1 MTLPTTRIV
10 LGATIATVAGLSAG
24 VTHAYRR
31 DLTVARDRLA
41 AVVRHR
47 VSTPFGT
54 VEYAESGVG
63 DPVLVSHGIFH
74 GCDGGVLSV
83 RSSLPGRRIIA
94 PSRFGYLGS
103 DVPAA
108 ATPEDQADAFA
119 ALLDHL
125 GLAQVDVVGISA
137 GTTAALEFALRHP
150 DRTRHLVVM
159 SGSFPG
165 DPIAVAPPAWA
176 KLLYADLPLWAM
188 KKVPGH
194 SSPASWGS
202 RRDSRRH
209 QSRRKRWTRCSRASS
224 RRSRVAGAVFDAYI
238 SNPAV
243 NDLPIEKITVPT
255 IIIHAKDD
263 PLCVFAP
270 AEEAAHRIPGC
281 ILVAQESGG
290 HLGLGQ
296 SEPTRVALDDFLK
309 VPVLVERSGG
319 AIPWLSLQ
327 QTRSAASWRS
337 KLTVRVLRS
346 DGRCRVRVSDGS
358 PWRQLWPSF

>member
-1 MTLPTTRIV
+1 MTALTTRIL
-10 LGATIATVAGLSAG
+10 LGTTTATVAGLAAG
-24 VTHAYRR
+24 AIRAYRR
-31 DLTVARDRLA
+31 DLTAARDRLA
-41 AVVRHR
+41 AVVRHH

-54 VEYAESGVG
+54 VEYAESGLG

-74 GCDGGVLSV
+74 GCDGGLLSV

-103 DVPAA
+103 ELPAA

-125 GLAQVDVVGISA
+125 NVARVDVVGISA

-165 DPIAVAPPAWA
+165 DPMAVAPPAWA

-188 KKVPGH
+188 KKVARPQFARLMGV
-194 SSPASWGS
+194 PAGFPKTPEQAQEMDEMVESIFPIGP
-202 RRDSRRH
+202 
-209 QSRRKRWTRCSRASS
+209 RA
-224 RRSRVAGAVFDAYI
+224 AGAVFDTYI

-270 AEEAAHRIPGC
+270 AKEAAHRIPGC

-296 SEPTRVALDDFLK
+296 SEPTRASLDDFLRA
-309 VPVLVERSGG
+309 PE
-319 AIPWLSLQ
+319 
-327 QTRSAASWRS
+327 AA
-337 KLTVRVLRS
+337 
-346 DGRCRVRVSDGS
+346 
-358 PWRQLWPSF
+358 

>member
-1 MTLPTTRIV
+1 VRDFGLWPGARSASTIDVMTTLITRFLIAGTTAAAV
-10 LGATIATVAGLSAG
+10 GLAATV
-24 VTHAYRR
+24 TRAYLR
-31 DLTVARDRLA
+31 DLTAARDRLS
-41 AVVRHR
+41 AVPRRH
-47 VSTPFGT
+47 VTTAFGA

-74 GCDGGVLSV
+74 GCDGGLLSV
-83 RSSLPGRRIIA
+83 RSTLPGRRVIA

-108 ATPEDQADAFA
+108 ATPQDQADAFA

-125 GLAQVDVVGISA
+125 GLARVDVVGISA

-150 DRTRHLVVM
+150 DRTSHLVVM

-165 DPIAVAPPAWA
+165 DPTAAAPPAWA

-188 KKVPGH
+188 KKVARPQFARLMGV
-194 SSPASWGS
+194 PAGFPKTPEQAQEMDEMLESIFPVGP
-202 RRDSRRH
+202 
-209 QSRRKRWTRCSRASS
+209 
-224 RRSRVAGAVFDAYI
+224 RVAGAVFDAYV

-243 NDLPIEKITVPT
+243 NDLPIERITVPT

-270 AEEAAHRIPGC
+270 AEEAAHRIPDC
-281 ILVAQESGG
+281 TLVAQESGG

-309 VPVLVERSGG
+309 VPLV
-319 AIPWLSLQ
+319 A
-327 QTRSAASWRS
+327 
-337 KLTVRVLRS
+337 
-346 DGRCRVRVSDGS
+346 
-358 PWRQLWPSF
+358 